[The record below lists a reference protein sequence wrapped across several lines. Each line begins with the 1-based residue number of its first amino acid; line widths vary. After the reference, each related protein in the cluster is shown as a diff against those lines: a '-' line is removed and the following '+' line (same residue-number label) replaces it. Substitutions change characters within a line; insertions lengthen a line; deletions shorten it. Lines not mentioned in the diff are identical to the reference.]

1 MSDWKSRLSEHFMA
15 TAPAVGSAPR
25 QDAAPPA
32 PASEVPPPPPALN
45 AAVRLMGRRSVAVTA
60 LDVSPNAQTLI
71 AAHADGQVQLLRA
84 GTGMA
89 LHTFDMPS
97 EVQSIAVSADGRWLA
112 VALAAAPSVLV
123 VPHCEVRLIDL
134 RHGTQ
139 EHTLEIPAARVQTLR
154 FDPTGRQLAVA
165 AGATLG
171 LWDAVSG
178 HPKQVLRG
186 HAAEIHCLAFS
197 PDGQWLVS
205 GDAGGLLQTW
215 RVANGQP
222 GSRLLQQGDLTCLTV
237 SGDGQWLA
245 WGARDGTVLVSPWTP
260 ESIERVRQIEGQG
273 AAVAGLGFSPDHR
286 WLVIGKR
293 RTGAEGSQA
302 AVRLWSTEAGEL
314 QAEHTVPGIAL
325 AALAVSPCGRWLA
338 LGGARGEVCMIASE
352 DGRVLRRF
360 PREAVGVSCLA
371 LSPDGQWLVSG
382 REDGQVALWEPRKG
396 ELLREM
402 KVHSGPVSAVAFSS
416 DGRWWCS
423 GAEDGTLL
431 LWGRGKAHPL
441 RVRRGLRHLDFCPQ
455 GRWLAMAGRSG
466 AVQLLPLR
474 DPLPKEP
481 LLVHQGGPALV
492 GLRFSAHGQL
502 LLWADEAGKVTCW
515 DPATHQVR
523 HSPTLPVPALVTIA
537 ASDDLRWLAA
547 ASAAGELLLW
557 DLDRDRP
564 VWQQRMPGGAA
575 RHLGFDADGSV
586 LHAVREDGTQ
596 TDWSVAEGRLL
607 AHWPGGASHLVCRG
621 VARASA
627 ALHRSPLSAHSLQ
640 LL

>member
-1 MSDWKSRLSEHFMA
+1 M
-15 TAPAVGSAPR
+15 
-25 QDAAPPA
+25 
-32 PASEVPPPPPALN
+32 
-45 AAVRLMGRRSVAVTA
+45 AVTA
-60 LDVSPNAQTLI
+60 LDVSPDGQTLI

-89 LHTFDMPS
+89 LHTFSMHQ

-112 VALAAAPSVLV
+112 VALSAARTLGMNPS
-123 VPHCEVRLIDL
+123 CEVRLIDL

-154 FDPTGRQLAVA
+154 FDPSGRQLAIA
-165 AGATLG
+165 AGHTLG

-178 HPKQVLRG
+178 HPKQVLKG
-186 HAAEIHCLAFS
+186 HTGVVACLAFS
-197 PDGQWLVS
+197 PDGEWLIS
-205 GDAGGLLQTW
+205 GDAAGLLQTW
-215 RVANGQP
+215 CVANGQP
-222 GSRLLQQGDLTCLTV
+222 GSRLQQQGDLTSLAV

-245 WGARDGTVLVSPWTP
+245 WGARDGTVLVSQWTP
-260 ESIERVRQIEGQG
+260 QGLERVRQIEGQG

-293 RTGAEGSQA
+293 RVGVGEAEA
-302 AVRLWSTEAGEL
+302 AVRLWSTDRGDLQGEH
-314 QAEHTVPGIAL
+314 AVPGIVL
-325 AALAVSPCGRWLA
+325 AALTVSPCGRWLA

-352 DGRVLRRF
+352 DGRLLRRF

-382 REDGQVALWEPRKG
+382 REDGHVGLWQARKG

-402 KVHSGPVSAVAFSS
+402 KVHTGAVSAVAFSA

-431 LWGRGKAHPL
+431 LWGRGKAHPM
-441 RVRRGLRHLDFCPQ
+441 RVRRGLRHLDFCPL

-481 LLVHQGGPALV
+481 LLVHQSGPALV

-502 LLWADEAGKVTCW
+502 LLWADESGKVTCW
-515 DPATHQVR
+515 DPTTHQVR
-523 HSPTLPVPALVTIA
+523 FNPALPVQTLVTIA

-547 ASAAGELLLW
+547 AASNGDLLLW
-557 DLDRDRP
+557 DLDRDRL
-564 VWQQRMPGGAA
+564 VWQTRPPGGVT
-575 RHLGFDADGSV
+575 RHLHFDAAGAV
-586 LHAVREDGTQ
+586 LHAARDDGTQ
-596 TDWSVAEGRLL
+596 SDWSVADGRPL
-607 AHWPGGASHLVCRG
+607 AHWPVERSHLSCRG
-621 VARASA
+621 LARAG
-627 ALHRSPLSAHSLQ
+627 SPLHKPPLADDSIRLV
-640 LL
+640 